1 MRQLVLTVLLAGG
14 VAACQD
20 AAAPRDDRGAS
31 PADAT
36 AGAATSGTASL
47 NLRHE
52 RTALI
57 AAGNAV
63 SQAIAEHGVA
73 AGLNAAFAPK
83 VILLSPRMNIITGKP
98 AAAAFL
104 ASDPLRPRA
113 LDWHIIVADVSSDG
127 TQGFTWGEGSSTYDL
142 GTGATSRPSFVLI
155 YWRRVGADWKIAAMN
170 INAGGPQTDPIPAGF
185 GTPDSRTGLSFPNSD
200 PAEQRERLLSRDRA
214 FSQASVLKG
223 SGPAFERFA
232 APNAIG
238 VSGVFVF
245 GPQAL
250 GEAFTSDPTDVISWI
265 PRLSDVA
272 GSGDLGFTV
281 GEATFDFGAAGTF
294 YSKYLTVWQKL
305 VPGGWKYV
313 ADFGSSRPAP

>member
-1 MRQLVLTVLLAGG
+1 MARHPKPFFHRGWWCTNVGGTRTKLAKGRENR
-14 VAACQD
+14 D
-20 AAAPRDDRGAS
+20 AADDARL
-31 PADAT
+31 D
-36 AGAATSGTASL
+36 L
-47 NLRHE
+47 LHE

-63 SQAIAEHGVA
+63 SDAIASRGVA
-73 AGLNAAFAPK
+73 AGLGAALAPK
-83 VILLSPRMNIITGKP
+83 AILLSPRVNIIQGKP

-127 TQGFTWGEGSSTYDL
+127 SQGFTWGEGSSTYDL
-142 GTGATSRPSFVLI
+142 GTGAAPRPSFVLI
-155 YWRRVGADWKIAAMN
+155 YWRRLNDAWKIAAIN
-170 INAGGPQTDPIPAGF
+170 INAGGPQTAPIPAGF
-185 GTPDSRTGLSFPNSD
+185 GTPDTRTGLSFPNSD

-214 FSQASVLKG
+214 FSTASVIRG

-238 VSGVFVF
+238 VSGTFVF
-245 GPQAL
+245 GPHDL
-250 GEAFTSDPTDVISWI
+250 GAAFASEPGDVISWI

-281 GEATFDFGAAGTF
+281 GEATFQLVQFGTF

-305 VPGGWKYV
+305 EPGGWKYV

>member
-31 PADAT
+31 LAT
-36 AGAATSGTASL
+36 ATAPAAARL
-47 NLRHE
+47 DLRRE

-63 SQAIAEHGVA
+63 SQAIASHGVA
-73 AGLNAAFAPK
+73 AGLTAAFAPK
-83 VILLSPRMNIITGKP
+83 VILLSPRVNIITGKP

-104 ASDPLRPRA
+104 ASDALRPQA
-113 LDWHIIVADVSSDG
+113 LDWHIIVADLSSDG
-127 TQGFTWGEGSSTYDL
+127 SQGFTWGEGSSTYDL
-142 GTGATSRPSFVLI
+142 GTGPTARPSFVLI
-155 YWRRVGADWKIAAMN
+155 YWRRVGDDWKIAAMN

-185 GTPDSRTGLSFPNSD
+185 GTPHTETGLTFPNSD
-200 PAEQRERLLSRDRA
+200 PAVQRERLLSRDRA
-214 FSQASVLKG
+214 FSQASVVKG

-238 VSGVFVF
+238 VSGAFVF
-245 GPQAL
+245 GPHAL
-250 GEAFTSDPTDVISWI
+250 GEAFSSDPKDVISWI

-281 GEATFDFGAAGTF
+281 GEATFQLVQFGTF

-305 VPGGWKYV
+305 EPGGWKYV